1 MSTFLQAS
9 IDPAIVARAQRGDV
23 KAHELVYKTYA
34 KPVYNLAIRIL
45 RDPHQAEEVMQDTFI
60 EVIRKIDSFRGDAP
74 VGAWIRRIAAN
85 KALMVLRS
93 AWHRL
98 ATPLDAEYAAQM
110 EDRIA
115 MGDGMRAVE
124 NAELERQLAQLSPV
138 TRAVIWL
145 YDVEGYTHQEI
156 ATMMGKTASFSKSQ
170 LSRGH
175 EKLRRMMVDAGEV
188 ATCMQAS
195 NSY

>member
-9 IDPAIVARAQRGDV
+9 IDPAIVSRARRGDL
-23 KAHELVYKTYA
+23 KAHELVYKAYA

-60 EVIRKIDSFRGDAP
+60 EVIRKIGSYRGDAP
-74 VGAWIRRIAAN
+74 LGAWIRRIAAN

-98 ATPLDAEYAAQM
+98 ATPLDAEHETTA
-110 EDRIA
+110 EDRGA
-115 MGDGMRAVE
+115 AGEGMRAVE
-124 NAELERQLAQLSPV
+124 SAELERQLARLAPV

-175 EKLRRMMVDAGEV
+175 EKLRRMMAAAGEV
-188 ATCMQAS
+188 QTCMQVS

>member
-1 MSTFLQAS
+1 MGTFLQAS
-9 IDPAIVARAQRGDV
+9 IDPAIVGRAQRGDL
-23 KAHELVYKTYA
+23 KAHELVYRTYA

-45 RDPHQAEEVMQDTFI
+45 RDPGQAEEVMQDTFI
-60 EVIRKIDSFRGDAP
+60 EVIRKIDTYRGDAP

-98 ATPLDAEYAAQM
+98 ATPLEAEHESQTEDYSAAC
-110 EDRIA
+110 
-115 MGDGMRAVE
+115 GGPGAVTS
-124 NAELERQLAQLSPV
+124 AELDGHLARLPAV
-138 TRAVIWL
+138 TRAVIWM

-156 ATMMGKTASFSKSQ
+156 GTMMGKSASFSKSQ

-175 EKLRRMMVDAGEV
+175 QKLRKMMAVAGEV
-188 ATCMQAS
+188 ETCMQVS

>member
-9 IDPAIVARAQRGDV
+9 IDPAIVSRAQRGDL
-23 KAHELVYKTYA
+23 KAHELVYRAYA

-60 EVIRKIDSFRGDAP
+60 EVIRKIGSYRGDAP

-98 ATPLDAEYAAQM
+98 ATPLEDEHERTAVDPVAAG
-110 EDRIA
+110 E
-115 MGDGMRAVE
+115 GMRAVDS
-124 NAELERQLAQLSPV
+124 AELERQLARLAPV

-175 EKLRRMMVDAGEV
+175 EKLRRMMTDAGEV
-188 ATCMQAS
+188 QTCMQVS

>member
-9 IDPAIVARAQRGDV
+9 IDPAIVSRAQRGDL
-23 KAHELVYKTYA
+23 KAHELVYRAYA

-45 RDPHQAEEVMQDTFI
+45 RDPHQAEEVMQDTFV

-85 KALMVLRS
+85 KSLMVLRS

-98 ATPLDAEYAAQM
+98 ATPLDAEHEGQA

-115 MGDGMRAVE
+115 MGDGLRAVE
-124 NAELERQLAQLSPV
+124 SAELERHLAQLSPV

-156 ATMMGKTASFSKSQ
+156 ATMMGKTASFSKSR

-175 EKLRRMMVDAGEV
+175 EKLRRMMTDAAEV
-188 ATCMQAS
+188 ESCMQVS

>member
-9 IDPAIVARAQRGDV
+9 IDPAIVSRAQRGDM
-23 KAHELVYKTYA
+23 KAHELVYKAYA

-60 EVIRKIDSFRGDAP
+60 EVIRKIGSYRGDAP

-98 ATPLDAEYAAQM
+98 ATPLEAEHERPA
-110 EDRIA
+110 EDHLA
-115 MGDGMRAVE
+115 MGDGLRAVE
-124 NAELERQLAQLSPV
+124 CAELERQLAQLSPV

-145 YDVEGYTHQEI
+145 YDVEGYTHKEI
-156 ATMMGKTASFSKSQ
+156 GTMMGKTASFSKSQ

-175 EKLRRMMVDAGEV
+175 EKLRRMMADAGEV
-188 ATCMQAS
+188 ETCMQVS

>member
-1 MSTFLQAS
+1 MSTFLQAN
-9 IDPAIVARAQRGDV
+9 IDPAIVSRAQRGDL
-23 KAHELVYKTYA
+23 KAHELVYKAYA
-34 KPVYNLAIRIL
+34 KPVYNLAVRIL

-98 ATPLDAEYAAQM
+98 AVPLEAEHDRQT
-110 EDRIA
+110 EDHIA
-115 MGDGMRAVE
+115 MGDGLRAVE
-124 NAELERQLAQLSPV
+124 SAELERHLAQLSPV

-175 EKLRRMMVDAGEV
+175 EKLRRMMTDADEV
-188 ATCMQAS
+188 ETCMQVS

>member
-9 IDPAIVARAQRGDV
+9 IDPAILSRAQRGDL
-23 KAHELVYKTYA
+23 KAHELLYKAYA

-45 RDPHQAEEVMQDTFI
+45 HDPNQAEEVMQDTFV
-60 EVIRKIDSFRGDAP
+60 EVIRKIGSYRGDAP

-98 ATPLDAEYAAQM
+98 ATPLEAEHERPA
-110 EDRIA
+110 EDHLA
-115 MGDGMRAVE
+115 MGDGLRAVE
-124 NAELERQLAQLSPV
+124 GAELERQLAKLSPV

-145 YDVEGYTHQEI
+145 YDVEGYTHKEI

-175 EKLRRMMVDAGEV
+175 EKLRRMMADAGEV
-188 ATCMQAS
+188 ETCMQVS

>member
-9 IDPAIVARAQRGDV
+9 IDPAIVSRAQRGDL
-23 KAHELVYKTYA
+23 KAHELLYKAYA

-45 RDPHQAEEVMQDTFI
+45 HDPNQAEEVMQDTFV
-60 EVIRKIDSFRGDAP
+60 EVIRKIGSYRGDAP

-98 ATPLDAEYAAQM
+98 ATPLEAEHERPA
-110 EDRIA
+110 EDHLA
-115 MGDGMRAVE
+115 MGDGLRAVE
-124 NAELERQLAQLSPV
+124 GAELERQLAKLSPV

-145 YDVEGYTHQEI
+145 YDVEGYTHKEI

-175 EKLRRMMVDAGEV
+175 EKLRRMMADAGEV
-188 ATCMQAS
+188 ETCMQIS

>member
-9 IDPAIVARAQRGDV
+9 IDPAIVVRAQRGDL

-98 ATPLDAEYAAQM
+98 STPLDDENDGQAE
-110 EDRIA
+110 DPIA
-115 MGDGMRAVE
+115 MGDGLRAVE
-124 NAELERQLAQLSPV
+124 SAELERQLAKLSPV
-138 TRAVIWL
+138 TRSVIWL

-175 EKLRRMMVDAGEV
+175 EKLRRMMADADEV
-188 ATCMQAS
+188 ETCMQVS

>member
-9 IDPAIVARAQRGDV
+9 IDPAIVSRAQRGDL
-23 KAHELVYKTYA
+23 KAHELVYRTYS

-60 EVIRKIDSFRGDAP
+60 EVLRKIDSYRGDAP

-98 ATPLDAEYAAQM
+98 ATPLEAEHSAPA
-110 EDRIA
+110 DDHRGL
-115 MGDGMRAVE
+115 GDGIRAVE
-124 NAELERQLAQLSPV
+124 SAELVRQLAQLSTV

-145 YDVEGYTHQEI
+145 YDVEGYTHKEI

-175 EKLRRMMVDAGEV
+175 EKLRRMMTDAGEV
-188 ATCMQAS
+188 ETCMQIS

>member
-9 IDPAIVARAQRGDV
+9 IDPAIVSRAQRGDL
-23 KAHELVYKTYA
+23 KAHELLYKAYA

-45 RDPHQAEEVMQDTFI
+45 HDPNQAEEVMQDTFV
-60 EVIRKIDSFRGDAP
+60 EVIRKIGSYRGDAP

-98 ATPLDAEYAAQM
+98 ATPLEAEHERPA
-110 EDRIA
+110 EDHLA
-115 MGDGMRAVE
+115 MGDGLRAVE
-124 NAELERQLAQLSPV
+124 GAELERQLAKLSPV

-145 YDVEGYTHQEI
+145 YDVEGYTHKEI

-175 EKLRRMMVDAGEV
+175 EKLRRMMADAGEV
-188 ATCMQAS
+188 ETCMQVS

>member
-9 IDPAIVARAQRGDV
+9 IDPAIVSRAQRGDL
-23 KAHELVYKTYA
+23 KAHELVYRTYA

-60 EVIRKIDSFRGDAP
+60 EVLRKIDSYRGDAP

-98 ATPLDAEYAAQM
+98 ATPLEAEHDAPT
-110 EDRIA
+110 EDHSGVGEGI
-115 MGDGMRAVE
+115 RAVE
-124 NAELERQLAQLSPV
+124 SAELERQLAQLSPV

-145 YDVEGYTHQEI
+145 YDVEGYTHKEI

-175 EKLRRMMVDAGEV
+175 EKLRRMMADDGEV
-188 ATCMQAS
+188 ETCMQVS

>member
-9 IDPAIVARAQRGDV
+9 IDPAIVSRAQRGDL
-23 KAHELVYKTYA
+23 KAHELVYRTYS

-45 RDPHQAEEVMQDTFI
+45 RDPDQAEEVMQDTFI
-60 EVIRKIDSFRGDAP
+60 EVLRKIGSYRGEAP

-98 ATPLDAEYAAQM
+98 ATPLEAEHEAPAEDQM
-110 EDRIA
+110 GV
-115 MGDGMRAVE
+115 GDGIRAVE
-124 NAELERQLAQLSPV
+124 SAELERQLAQLSPV

-145 YDVEGYTHQEI
+145 YDVEGYTHKEI

-175 EKLRRMMVDAGEV
+175 EKLRRMMTDDGEV
-188 ATCMQAS
+188 ETCMQIS